1 MTALVALIGQPG
13 WAETIQFFSFVSIVP
28 LGLLLLRKNYAAA
41 NFEAIAWLAAPS
53 AAAFAGIGYLFTPGP
68 LAALWATPWLL
79 VTAVVAA
86 GGILRAIDR
95 PWPIDHHLL
104 SAAAEVFLLVG
115 GFWFW
120 FSRAG
125 MNPGGFSDQIVT
137 LTGIHFHYAGFAMPL
152 ALAQIGT
159 AKPNRNVNIAA
170 IGILIGI
177 PATALG
183 ITIGGWAELIGGTF
197 MAAVGVFVAVL
208 LYKHARTRRTGP
220 AIGLGFASVCLAIG
234 MILAASYVIN
244 LHVGPGYL
252 TIERMVRT
260 HGSINGFGFALV
272 ALVSFAFEA
281 ITTDPKKTLP
291 KRLGAWGDQN
301 PSAPPT
307 TSPLSYPAGLVKTA
321 QPSSSYRRDKWARVI
336 GQGPATFEL
345 AQEGLRNWVGH
356 KSGAGFT
363 LTPHTPCLEAGTRL
377 AVYIPVGP
385 LTFHGPT
392 QIVEV
397 TNKPNAFGFTYGTL
411 YGHFSQG
418 EESFIVS
425 IDEDGS
431 VRVDITAVWKP
442 AWWLLTLGGPIT
454 RMFQRQAIRRWLDGL
469 ERYCQTSSYQTPLYR
484 RDKGWLSSEPVT

>member
-159 AKPNRNVNIAA
+159 AKPNHNVNIAA

-336 GQGPATFEL
+336 GQGPAAF
-345 AQEGLRNWVGH
+345 
-356 KSGAGFT
+356 
-363 LTPHTPCLEAGTRL
+363 
-377 AVYIPVGP
+377 
-385 LTFHGPT
+385 T

-469 ERYCQTSSYQTPLYR
+469 ERYCQTSSYQTPLSATGETKR
-484 RDKGWLSSEPVT
+484 G